1 MSIWWLIQSHA
12 IGVIFAILH
21 RNFPSEY
28 YWYFSICKYCKS
40 VSTEHRRTWFI
51 CAYAKHREPNT
62 QLNAYRWKLM
72 APFENLVICHSVI
85 LCVHGEEKRAQLLTQ
100 YIHTHIWY
108 RKIDTFMIQSNKRR
122 PQYSWWVLEFSD
134 GICRYYSTLAHRV
147 WWNSP
152 PGALAKRGSCMF
164 KHAFVHC
171 LANFEC
177 LTVWMLSI
185 QSIRV
190 LWRWL
195 ESCFRLKDKND
206 VL

>member
-85 LCVHGEEKRAQLLTQ
+85 LCVHGEEKRAQLFTQ

-108 RKIDTFMIQSNKRR
+108 RKIHSWYSRTNADRSTVDECWNLAMAYVDTTAHWRIEFGDIHHQVHSLSGARACSNMH
-122 PQYSWWVLEFSD
+122 SFIV
-134 GICRYYSTLAHRV
+134 
-147 WWNSP
+147 
-152 PGALAKRGSCMF
+152 
-164 KHAFVHC
+164 
-171 LANFEC
+171 
-177 LTVWMLSI
+177 
-185 QSIRV
+185 
-190 LWRWL
+190 
-195 ESCFRLKDKND
+195 
-206 VL
+206 